1 MGEPAEAVE
10 VKVVVTKQRNSEVGP
25 WEGLPGALEQRSFE
39 RLVQKKKSLRARYL
53 YGIVFLFANLV
64 AWCVRDY
71 GQKVTPQLHCELAR
85 VGAGVFLILQLIS
98 VIEFITWWNNY
109 WMPDETGK
117 QSCFLGL
124 FTSTLFYIASVF
136 LLLVMLAIS
145 LHSKVNRGLLSSGI
159 MASYIVFLC
168 WSAIRSEPAAK
179 KCSPQKHENEH
190 GDWTT
195 VLGFLIAIFAIV
207 IATFSTGI
215 DSQTFQFRK
224 DEVQHEDDIPYKYGF
239 FHLIF
244 SLGAMYFAMLFISWN
259 LDSSTRKWSIDVG
272 WASTWVK
279 IVNEW
284 FAATIYTFNLEIDI
298 PSCKTN
304 QSHGSRRACAAGR
317 QFRVIVISFLDV
329 NCRCKQKLTNLSLV
343 HKHFKMSKQSTPT
356 LFIAILIAA
365 IHVVNVAAAIEPA
378 TAGGEPV
385 FELYLH
391 DILGGSSPTARPVT
405 GLLGNI
411 YSGQVPFARPVGFL
425 PPKGGVVIPNANGA
439 IPTLNANGIPLGT
452 GLAGTSFAGNP
463 NNNGNTLSTQLGPDG
478 LGLGFGTITVIDDIL
493 TLAPELGSQSLGK
506 AQGVYVASS
515 ADGTTQMMAFT
526 AMMEGGEYGDSLNF
540 FGVYKIGSTM
550 SRLSIT
556 GGTGKFKNACGFAEM
571 RSLIPAGQHV
581 TDGAE
586 TLLRITVHLSY

>member
-1 MGEPAEAVE
+1 M
-10 VKVVVTKQRNSEVGP
+10 
-25 WEGLPGALEQRSFE
+25 
-39 RLVQKKKSLRARYL
+39 
-53 YGIVFLFANLV
+53 
-64 AWCVRDY
+64 
-71 GQKVTPQLHCELAR
+71 
-85 VGAGVFLILQLIS
+85 
-98 VIEFITWWNNY
+98 
-109 WMPDETGK
+109 
-117 QSCFLGL
+117 
-124 FTSTLFYIASVF
+124 
-136 LLLVMLAIS
+136 
-145 LHSKVNRGLLSSGI
+145 
-159 MASYIVFLC
+159 
-168 WSAIRSEPAAK
+168 
-179 KCSPQKHENEH
+179 
-190 GDWTT
+190 
-195 VLGFLIAIFAIV
+195 
-207 IATFSTGI
+207 
-215 DSQTFQFRK
+215 
-224 DEVQHEDDIPYKYGF
+224 
-239 FHLIF
+239 
-244 SLGAMYFAMLFISWN
+244 
-259 LDSSTRKWSIDVG
+259 
-272 WASTWVK
+272 
-279 IVNEW
+279 
-284 FAATIYTFNLEIDI
+284 
-298 PSCKTN
+298 
-304 QSHGSRRACAAGR
+304 
-317 QFRVIVISFLDV
+317 
-329 NCRCKQKLTNLSLV
+329 CKQKLTNLSLV